1 MIAEKKNKLESKRE
15 KKVYFRL
22 SPFSYFTV
30 WIIVLYFGYS
40 LVNKFQL
47 LNRKFENLDSLY
59 DTFFFGLF
67 NIKYNIG
74 RKGNRTY

>member
-47 LNRKFENLDSLY
+47 TE
-59 DTFFFGLF
+59 
-67 NIKYNIG
+67 
-74 RKGNRTY
+74 